1 MYPKCRKSCVVE
13 PSMPAQEQQSTSA
26 SPNRSAMGDFLLQLR
41 RLVLDETASTR
52 QQIFQVWSKPVAERV
67 AEGLALEGVRIV
79 QVEPGGTIELACDR
93 NVSRFREGDVLLLN
107 RGNPFEKPNL
117 LVTLEVDDE
126 TSLLVS
132 SEDPEVNWGQVLRD
146 RSGWVLDQGL
156 LDFSQYILDALDQA
170 GDTTIGRERV
180 LPLLMGQARPTMDLA
195 RYERA
200 YARAETWQLNE
211 AQCEALAQAYA
222 TNLTYLIQGPPGTGK
237 TLVLAR
243 LVQLLAE
250 DGERVLIT
258 AFTHRAINN
267 ALNKLA
273 ELELRMDAAPVSF
286 CKIGRQARA
295 DDLNGVENYETFE
308 LSPLT
313 ELGGAYVIGATPFA
327 TRTQRL
333 SGVEFD
339 TVIFDEASQITLPL
353 AVMGML
359 AAKRFIFIG
368 DQKQL
373 PPVLTTRQS
382 GGAFRNSVFGALVD
396 RGFDTMLEETY
407 RMNAELTA
415 WPSDQF
421 YEGVLRSS
429 GSAIQRRIT
438 YPTKP
443 ARFADIL
450 DPSEPKVFV
459 DLKHRN
465 ATTRSHAEANLVADL
480 IVTLLEAGISAQEI
494 GVVAPYRAQGR
505 EIRNILRSAIPDAA
519 VRRLIVT
526 DTVERMQGQERDLVI
541 LSLTTSNSAFAA
553 NLAEFFFQPE
563 RLNVAIT
570 RPRSKLIIIGSNHL
584 LTTRPENLEYQLLVE
599 QLKDLIASCAYR
611 TLSYTR

>member
-1 MYPKCRKSCVVE
+1 LSDSELGV
-13 PSMPAQEQQSTSA
+13 
-26 SPNRSAMGDFLLQLR
+26 FLRQLR
-41 RLVLDETASTR
+41 RLVLDETESVR
-52 QQIFQVWSKPVAERV
+52 QQIFQVWSKPVPARV
-67 AEGLALEGVRIV
+67 ADGLAIEGVRV
-79 QVEPGGTIELACDR
+79 VHVEPNGTIELACDR

-107 RGNPFEKPNL
+107 RGNPFEEPRI

-126 TSLLVS
+126 TQLLVS
-132 SEDPEVNWGQVLRD
+132 SEDPDVNWGRVLHQET
-146 RSGWVLDQGL
+146 GWVLDQGF
-156 LDFSQYILDALDQA
+156 LDFSQFVLDALDQS
-170 GDTTIGRERV
+170 GDTAIGRERV

-200 YARAETWQLNE
+200 FARAEAWNLND

-222 TNLTYLIQGPPGTGK
+222 TNLAYLIQGPPGTGK

-250 DGERVLIT
+250 DGERVFIT

-267 ALNKLA
+267 ALNQLA
-273 ELELRMDAAPVSF
+273 ELDRRMDAMPLSF

-295 DDLNGVENYETFE
+295 DDLDGVENYETFE

-313 ELGGAYVIGATPFA
+313 ELSGSYVVGATPFA

-382 GGAFRNSVFGALVD
+382 GGAFRDSVFGVLVD
-396 RGFDTMLEETY
+396 RGFDTMLDETY
-407 RMNAELTA
+407 RMNAKLTA
-415 WPSDQF
+415 WPSEQF
-421 YEGVLRSS
+421 YDGLLRSS
-429 GSAIQRRIT
+429 GMAAGRGII
-438 YPTKP
+438 YPQPPT
-443 ARFADIL
+443 RLGDIL
-450 DPSEPKVFV
+450 DPAESKVFV

-465 ATTRSHAEANLVADL
+465 ATTRSHAEASVVADL
-480 IVTLLEAGISAQEI
+480 IVTLLEAGIPASEI

-505 EIRNILRSAIPDAA
+505 EIRNLLRQVVLDDN
-519 VRRLIVT
+519 VRRQIVT

-541 LSLTTSNSAFAA
+541 LSLTTSNPAFAA

-570 RPRSKLIIIGSNHL
+570 RPRSKLIIVGSSHL
-584 LTTRPENLEYQLLVE
+584 LTTAPENLEYQLLVE
-599 QLKDLIASCAYR
+599 QLQDLITSCAYR

>member
-1 MYPKCRKSCVVE
+1 
-13 PSMPAQEQQSTSA
+13 MPN
-26 SPNRSAMGDFLLQLR
+26 SPMGDFLHQLR
-41 RLVLDETASTR
+41 RLVLDETASVR
-52 QQIFQVWSKPVAERV
+52 QQVFQTWSKPVPVRV
-67 AEGLALEGVRIV
+67 AAGLAIEGVRIV
-79 QVEPGGTIELACDR
+79 QVAPNGTIELACAR
-93 NVSRFREGDVLLLN
+93 NASRFREGDVLLLN
-107 RGNPFEKPNL
+107 RGNPFEQPGI
-117 LVTLEVDDE
+117 LVTLELDDE

-132 SEDPEVNWGQVLRD
+132 SDDPDVNWGTVLEQRT
-146 RSGWVLDQGL
+146 GWVLDQGF
-156 LDFSQYILDALDQA
+156 LDFSQFVLDALDQS
-170 GDTTIGRERV
+170 GDTAIGRQRV
-180 LPLLMGQARPTMDLA
+180 LPLLMGQARPTMDVA

-200 YARAETWQLNE
+200 FARAEAWNLND

-222 TNLTYLIQGPPGTGK
+222 TNLAYLIQGPPGTGK
-237 TLVLAR
+237 TLLLAR

-273 ELELRMDAAPVSF
+273 ELDQRLDSTPVSF
-286 CKIGRQARA
+286 CKIGREARA
-295 DDLNGVENYETFE
+295 DDLDGVDNYETFE

-313 ELGGAYVIGATPFA
+313 ELSGSYIIGATPFA

-373 PPVLTTRQS
+373 PPMLTTRQS
-382 GGAFRNSVFGALVD
+382 GGAFRDSVFGVLVD
-396 RGFDTMLEETY
+396 RGFDTMLDETY

-415 WPSDQF
+415 WPSQQF
-421 YEGVLRSS
+421 YDGALRSS
-429 GSAIQRRIT
+429 GEAIGRQIVYRQL
-438 YPTKP
+438 PT
-443 ARFADIL
+443 RFGSIL
-450 DPSEPKVFV
+450 DPMEPKVFV

-465 ATTRSHAEANLVADL
+465 ATTRSHAEASLVADL
-480 IVTLLEAGISAQEI
+480 IVTLLECGVPATEI

-505 EIRNILRSAIPDAA
+505 EIRNLLRRVVPEAS
-519 VRRLIVT
+519 VRRRIVT

-541 LSLTTSNSAFAA
+541 LSLTTSNPAFAA

-570 RPRSKLIIIGSNHL
+570 RRAPS
-584 LTTRPENLEYQLLVE
+584 
-599 QLKDLIASCAYR
+599 
-611 TLSYTR
+611 

>member
-1 MYPKCRKSCVVE
+1 MNQTGKPNSG
-13 PSMPAQEQQSTSA
+13 
-26 SPNRSAMGDFLLQLR
+26 SPTPDAELGDFLRQLR
-41 RLVLDETASTR
+41 RLVLDETESVR
-52 QQIFQVWSKPVAERV
+52 QQIFQVWSRPVSARV
-67 AEGLALEGVRIV
+67 AEGLALEGVRV
-79 QVEPGGTIELACDR
+79 VRVEPDGTIELACDR
-93 NVSRFREGDVLLLN
+93 NASRFREGDVLLLN
-107 RGNPFEKPNL
+107 RGNPFNQPNL

-132 SEDPEVNWGQVLRD
+132 SEDPDVNWGNVLHQRT
-146 RSGWVLDQGL
+146 GWVLDQGL
-156 LDFSQYILDALDQA
+156 LDFSQFILDALDQA
-170 GDTTIGRERV
+170 GDTAIGRERV
-180 LPLLMGQARPTMDLA
+180 LPLLMGQARPTMDVA

-200 YARAETWQLNE
+200 FARAEAWSLNDT
-211 AQCEALAQAYA
+211 QCEALAQSYA
-222 TNLTYLIQGPPGTGK
+222 TNLAYLIQGPPGTGK
-237 TLVLAR
+237 TVVLAR

-250 DGERVLIT
+250 DGERVLVT

-273 ELELRMDAAPVSF
+273 ELDRRMDAAPLSF
-286 CKIGRQARA
+286 CKIGRQART
-295 DDLNGVENYETFE
+295 DDLGGVENYETFE

-313 ELGGAYVIGATPFA
+313 ELSGAYAIGATPFA
-327 TRTQRL
+327 TRTRRL

-382 GGAFRNSVFGALVD
+382 CGAFRDSVFGVLVD
-396 RGFDTMLEETY
+396 RGFDTMLDETY

-415 WPSDQF
+415 WPSQQF
-421 YEGVLRSS
+421 YDGGLRSS
-429 GSAIQRRIT
+429 STAAGRRIA
-438 YPTKP
+438 YPQPP

-450 DPSEPKVFV
+450 DPAEPKVFV

-465 ATTRSHAEANLVADL
+465 ATTRSHAEASLVADL
-480 IVTLLEAGISAQEI
+480 IATLLEIGFPASQI

-505 EIRNILRSAIPDAA
+505 EIRNLLRKVVPEAS
-519 VRRLIVT
+519 VRRQIVT

-541 LSLTTSNSAFAA
+541 LSLTTSNPAFAA
-553 NLAEFFFQPE
+553 GLAEFFFQPE

-570 RPRSKLIIIGSNHL
+570 RPRSKLIILGSGHL
-584 LTTRPENLEYQLLVE
+584 LTTAPENLEYQLLVE
-599 QLKDLIASCAYR
+599 QLHDLIASCAYR
-611 TLSYTR
+611 ILPYTR